1 MTEQFRI
8 KFSVSVQNSITGDD
22 GTRDVV
28 IAFKSPTHYEK
39 HNDTNFDHLIEPIN
53 EWLKNNHPYEY
64 VDDCI
69 EPLSEDTNDK
79 VDIYIEE

>member
-1 MTEQFRI
+1 MADQVCV

-28 IAFKSPTHYEK
+28 ISFKSHENYEK
-39 HNDTNFDHLIEPIN
+39 HESTSFDHLIEPIN
-53 EWLKNNHPYEY
+53 EWLKKNNYNEY

-69 EPLSEDTNDK
+69 EPLSVGTNDK
-79 VDIYIEE
+79 VDIYLEE